1 MSHTQLAIE
10 LTPRQRS
17 VLQKIQSKQTSP
29 KRLVV
34 RSWIILFA
42 NEGKTNSFIS
52 KYLHIKRD
60 TVIKWRRR
68 WYQSSESLQALAQDL
83 SACGHA
89 QAGTDEKVFTEGII
103 SILSDKERSGAPLKF
118 TAEQICQ
125 IIALAC
131 ESPQHSGRAVTH
143 WTARELTEE
152 AIKRK
157 IVSKISVSSV
167 RRFLKSG
174 RAKAS

>member
-1 MSHTQLAIE
+1 MPRTPLAIE
-10 LTPRQRS
+10 LTLRQRS
-17 VLQKIQSKQTSP
+17 VLRKIRSKQTAP
-29 KRLVV
+29 RRLVV
-34 RSWIILFA
+34 RSTIILFGA
-42 NEGKTNSFIS
+42 EGKTNSFIS

-68 WYQSSESLQALAQDL
+68 WHESSESLQALEQE
-83 SACGHA
+83 
-89 QAGTDEKVFTEGII
+89 TDEKVFTEGII
-103 SILSDKERSGAPLKF
+103 SILSDKERSGAPLQF

-131 ESPQHSGRAVTH
+131 ESPAQSGRAVTH
-143 WTARELTEE
+143 WTERELTEE

-167 RRFLKSG
+167 RRFLKSS
-174 RAKAS
+174 RTKAS